1 MLYLLVEQQ
10 LVIELSLDG
19 LLAGIAG
26 LGAMKTS
33 APAAKDFAM
42 EAAFGDPN
50 ADQTFLGGELS
61 GRYLLGAATGGT
73 IGGLMQR
80 TAPMDQFRMNPYMP
94 STGEAV
100 GLTAGLGGLGAIGGA
115 VGGAVVASKRGSGL
129 KGKIFAGVAGGVA
142 GGTLGAAAGSAAVLS
157 SPIAYAGMNRNFF
170 ANSPYGNSSSST
182 AAALNASGNIVLGM
196 HNSRNGY

>member
-1 MLYLLVEQQ
+1 MVEQQ
-10 LVIELSLDG
+10 LAIELLLDG

-50 ADQTFLGGELS
+50 ADQSFIGGELS

-73 IGGLMQR
+73 LGSLMQK
-80 TAPMDQFRMNPYMP
+80 TAPMDQFRMDPYMP
-94 STGEAV
+94 DTGTAV
-100 GLTAGLGGLGAIGGA
+100 GFTAGLGGLGTVGGA
-115 VGGAVVASKRGSGL
+115 VGGAMLASKRGSGL
-129 KGKIFAGVAGGVA
+129 KGKIFAGVAGGVV
-142 GGTLGAAAGSAAVLS
+142 GGTLGSAAGAASVIGT
-157 SPIAYAGMNRNFF
+157 PIAYAGMNRNFF
-170 ANSPYGNSSSST
+170 ANSPYGNTSSST

>member
-1 MLYLLVEQQ
+1 MVEQQ
-10 LVIELSLDG
+10 LAIELLLDG

-50 ADQTFLGGELS
+50 ADQSFIGGELS

-73 IGGLMQR
+73 LGSLMQK
-80 TAPMDQFRMNPYMP
+80 TAPMDQFRMDPYMP
-94 STGEAV
+94 GTGMAV
-100 GLTAGLGGLGAIGGA
+100 GFTAGLGGLGTVGGA
-115 VGGAVVASKRGSGL
+115 VGGAMLASKRGSGL
-129 KGKIFAGVAGGVA
+129 KGKIFAGVAGGVV
-142 GGTLGAAAGSAAVLS
+142 GGTLGSAAGAASVLGT
-157 SPIAYAGMNRNFF
+157 PMAYAGMNRNFF

>member
-1 MLYLLVEQQ
+1 VPYLLVEQQ
-10 LVIELSLDG
+10 LAIELLLDG

-50 ADQTFLGGELS
+50 ADQSFIGGELS

-73 IGGLMQR
+73 LGSLMQK
-80 TAPMDQFRMNPYMP
+80 TAPMDQFRMDPYMP
-94 STGEAV
+94 GTGTAV
-100 GLTAGLGGLGAIGGA
+100 GLTAGLGGLGTVGGA
-115 VGGAVVASKRGSGL
+115 VGGAMLASKRSSGL
-129 KGKIFAGVAGGVA
+129 KGKIFAGVAGGVV
-142 GGTLGAAAGSAAVLS
+142 GGTLGSAAGAASVLS
-157 SPIAYAGMNRNFF
+157 APIAYAGMNRNFF